1 MNASLLRMKFKGEIM
16 DTVNL
21 SAAGLF
27 GLPFVNSF
35 VRWTL
40 ECHWSQK
47 PETENSHVQI
57 CNPALIN

>member
-1 MNASLLRMKFKGEIM
+1 MFFLLCGILPTKMNASLLRMKFKGEIM

-35 VRWTL
+35 VR
-40 ECHWSQK
+40 
-47 PETENSHVQI
+47 
-57 CNPALIN
+57 